1 MGEKGEIMETEK
13 KEQPRY
19 QIRFKEC
26 TVKLTNQSIIEL
38 AYLTME
44 ALEALIESGQKVF
57 VEQANCYLGCFYT
70 CQRLLKA
77 VDPEY
82 LDYHSDVK
90 DFFREGREL
99 SNDGNRLS
107 WDSGSE
113 ADDDPDTL
121 F

>member
-1 MGEKGEIMETEK
+1 MESEKM
-13 KEQPRY
+13 EQPGY
-19 QIRFKEC
+19 EMRFKER

-44 ALEALIESGQKVF
+44 ALEALIESGQQLF
-57 VEQANCYLGCFYT
+57 FEQANCYLSCFYA
-70 CQRLLKA
+70 CQRLLKE

-82 LDYHSDVK
+82 LDYHPDLK

-99 SNDGNRLS
+99 SNTGDRLS
-107 WDSGSE
+107 WKSDSE
-113 ADDDPDTL
+113 ADDNLDTL

>member
-1 MGEKGEIMETEK
+1 METEK
-13 KEQPRY
+13 MEQPGY
-19 QIRFKEC
+19 EMRFKEC

-44 ALEALIESGQKVF
+44 ALEALIESGQKLF
-57 VEQANCYLGCFYT
+57 FEQANCYLSCFYT
-70 CQRLLKA
+70 CQRLLKG

-82 LDYHSDVK
+82 LDYHLDVK

-107 WDSGSE
+107 WKSGNE
-113 ADDDPDTL
+113 ADDNLDTL